1 MLMAEASNDDMMSVP
16 SSAADP
22 DVAGPA
28 TTSGAA
34 PLRVLI
40 VDDEPLALERLQLM
54 LREHPNVEVVGE
66 ATDGDDAA
74 NKIAILQPDLVLLD
88 IRMPARDGI
97 SLARSL
103 ADTPEVGV
111 VFVTAFDE
119 FAVQAFEVD
128 AVDYLLKPVSPDRLR
143 MAMVRGARHAERIRT
158 GAGAEAPLATGA
170 PVLADAVGEE
180 YTSCLWV
187 QKRHGMVRV
196 DVTSIDWIEAARDYV
211 LLHTATHSYILRVTM
226 DGLARKLDP
235 ALMLRVSRSAFVRR
249 DAVVSIERQGRA
261 GLILVLADKAAVRV
275 GTTFVKTVEHQLR
288 HSAHH

>member
-1 MLMAEASNDDMMSVP
+1 MASALLRALDMTPADP
-16 SSAADP
+16 SSKSADVSEARTAE
-22 DVAGPA
+22 DR
-28 TTSGAA
+28 

-40 VDDEPLALERLQLM
+40 VDDEPLALERLGLM
-54 LREHPNVEVVGE
+54 LRDHSGVEVVGE

-74 NKIAILQPDLVLLD
+74 AKVTALRPDLVLLD
-88 IRMPARDGI
+88 IRMPSRDGI

-103 ADTPEVGV
+103 AETPEVGV
-111 VFVTAFDE
+111 VFVTAFDD

-128 AVDYLLKPVSPDRLR
+128 AVDYLLKPVGSDRLG
-143 MAMVRGARHAERIRT
+143 MALARAKRHAERAR
-158 GAGAEAPLATGA
+158 AGARDVGVEMGS
-170 PVLADAVGEE
+170 AVCPESPAAE
-180 YTSCLWV
+180 YASCLWV

-196 DVTSIDWIEAARDYV
+196 DVSAIDWIEAARDYV
-211 LLHTATHSYILRVTM
+211 LLHTATNSYILRVTM

-235 ALMLRVSRSAFVRR
+235 SVMLRVSRSAFVRR

-288 HSAHH
+288 HAPTL